1 MTTRP
6 TSASAPSRR
15 AMLARTSA
23 VQAMI
28 GASRLTAAS
37 TVSMPTFSAPKR
49 PHSAKNFSL
58 TSALIGA
65 VYQLRVP
72 AASAA
77 YCAPVATSDLPDPVG
92 VASTT
97 FAPLTSS
104 ISASSCAGYSV
115 VPPASAQAANRL
127 NSSSASSP
135 SARSGARSAGSSSS
149 GGAVVEEVIVGTAC
163 RTPVPFRRPASR
175 RNREGRRG
183 TTRGGGQREYL
194 RPCAARAEE
203 RPTAVAH
210 RRRGGGRAAAVGD

>member
-37 TVSMPTFSAPKR
+37 PVSMPTFSAPKT

-65 VYQLRVP
+65 VYQLRRP

-77 YCAPVATSDLPDPVG
+77 YCAPVATRDLPEPVG
-92 VASTT
+92 VARTT
-97 FAPLTSS
+97 LAPLTSS
-104 ISASSCAGYSV
+104 VSASSCAGYNT
-115 VPPASAQAANRL
+115 VPFDSAQAAKVL
-127 NSSSASSP
+127 NSSSE
-135 SARSGARSAGSSSS
+135 SAPAARSALRSQVSSSR
-149 GGAVVEEVIVGTAC
+149 GGAVPVVVGRVIVGYS
-163 RTPVPFRRPASR
+163 VPQASGLPAGHAGSGADGA
-175 RNREGRRG
+175 GR
-183 TTRGGGQREYL
+183 
-194 RPCAARAEE
+194 
-203 RPTAVAH
+203 
-210 RRRGGGRAAAVGD
+210 